1 MTTRYALLSLAA
13 AAALT
18 ACGPSYPKCD
28 NDEDCHKAEY
38 CVNGTCQQCR
48 TDADCAQGQACA
60 AGRCDAIEGYCNST
74 ADCAPGMDCQGNR
87 CVAPM
92 STDSGT
98 AGPGACELQAVYFGF
113 DADQLDG
120 AARASAQANVNCM
133 KERGVTALQLTGHC
147 DPRGTEEYN
156 LALGDRRARA
166 LGDYLKSLGLDAANV
181 SSTSMGEEMASG
193 TEESSWSRD
202 RRVDV
207 RPR

>member
-1 MTTRYALLSLAA
+1 MNRLSLSLLALL
-13 AAALT
+13 ALVLM

-28 NDEDCHKAEY
+28 DDEGCKKGEY

-48 TDADCAQGQACA
+48 SDADCAQGQSCA
-60 AGRCDAIEGYCNST
+60 AGRCEAVAGYCTSAT
-74 ADCAPGMDCQGNR
+74 DCAPGESCENNR
-87 CVAPM
+87 CVGPM
-92 STDSGT
+92 SREDGS
-98 AGPGACELQAVYFGF
+98 AGPGTCELQPVYFDF

-120 AARASAQANVNCM
+120 AARAAAQNNVTCM
-133 KERGVTALQLTGHC
+133 KQRGVTALQLTGHC

-166 LGDYLKSLGLDAANV
+166 VLDYFKSLGVATENL

-193 TEESSWSRD
+193 TDEASWGRD